1 MGPIEVLG
9 FVVFVTLTMLVVK
22 LVLGDKE
29 AAEVET
35 SESEQN

>member
-9 FVVFVTLTMLVVK
+9 FVGFVTLTMLVVK

-29 AAEVET
+29 AAKAEA